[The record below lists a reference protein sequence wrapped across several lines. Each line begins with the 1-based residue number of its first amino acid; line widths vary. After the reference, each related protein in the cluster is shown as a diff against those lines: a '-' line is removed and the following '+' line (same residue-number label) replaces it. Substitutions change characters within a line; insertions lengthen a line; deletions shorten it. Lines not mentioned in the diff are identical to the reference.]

1 MLLSP
6 MMVYITL
13 KARSVVASAVFHG
26 TINALAGFPLT
37 YLAGGSDLSNGL
49 MGYAG
54 FAGIAVIT
62 AGFFLFDRYVTR
74 ERLFTRPL
82 GD

>member
-1 MLLSP
+1 MQLESFSLANF
-6 MMVYITL
+6 T
-13 KARSVVASAVFHG
+13 KSA
-26 TINALAGFPLT
+26 NEKNLAGFPLT